1 MIILASDDPVQ
12 VEALGTQLKQKGYL
26 YSIAANAA
34 EALDAARSD
43 RVSLFLIDTGC
54 ASFDGFELCR
64 TIKSD
69 EALAG
74 MPVLILISLT
84 DTGRLLAVLDCTAD
98 AFVSKPCDPQ
108 TLWSAVS
115 DLQAMEGG
123 KPATRGVKTRFIVT
137 HEGQGYSVIADR
149 RELLEFLLSTFELAV
164 RIRNEAEQMKSG
176 LQRENRGLNDR
187 LCTLAAERD
196 GTVRNLHDELEER
209 SRVIS
214 QLKTA
219 IQTKDQEGTL
229 LRIQSDNLLQ
239 ELKEKAGSLEEF
251 ERLAEEKSGRL
262 AAIERQLFTG
272 QETLKQAQDRIR
284 TLFADLTSAAS
295 ARDAEIQAKKELKGN
310 VQALREQIDALTRE
324 RDGLLQSAR
333 DATARHTQLQT
344 DPEAELAALREKYA
358 NVQQFLDSASRDI
371 GVLNAALAEEK
382 EKRRAVEERLKA
394 AIRESE
400 TKERAIAAL
409 SKERA
414 APGSEHEDENAPV
427 VTNNTPT
434 SAPRSDT
441 TTLENG
447 VKKPVDTL
455 PHVQIKDR
463 ERGKPEPLPPAPP
476 SVQARLPELVPAIAL
491 PEATEPEK
499 DVQVTEP
506 EQPDVVHNSHAID
519 STASQSPE
527 PAPTAR
533 MPPDL
538 VVSRGRWFDM
548 IKWVH
553 HTETIPSDQRKE
565 LLRDLVRMSRLVQ
578 KGRHLTSRQDAEMRA
593 LFTRMQALGYRFH

>member
-12 VEALGTQLKQKGYL
+12 VEALGTQLRQKGYL
-26 YSIAANAA
+26 YSIAENAA
-34 EALDAARSD
+34 GALDAARSD
-43 RVSLFLIDTGC
+43 RVNLFLIDTGC

-115 DLQAMEGG
+115 DLQAMEGK
-123 KPATRGVKTRFIVT
+123 KPATREVMTRFIVT
-137 HEGQGYSVIADR
+137 HEGRGYSVVADR
-149 RELLEFLLSTFELAV
+149 RELLGFLLSTFELAV

-176 LQRENRGLNDR
+176 LQREIRGLNDR

-219 IQTKDQEGTL
+219 IQTKDQEGAL

-239 ELKEKAGSLEEF
+239 ELKEKAGSFEEF
-251 ERLAEEKSGRL
+251 QYLAEEKNGRL
-262 AAIERQLFTG
+262 AAVEGQLFTG
-272 QETLKQAQDRIR
+272 QEALKQAQDRIR

-295 ARDAEIQAKKELKGN
+295 ARDAEIQAKKELEGN

-333 DATARHTQLQT
+333 DATARYTQLQT

-400 TKERAIAAL
+400 TKKRAIAAL
-409 SKERA
+409 SEERA
-414 APGSEHEDENAPV
+414 APGSEHKDENAPV
-427 VTNNTPT
+427 VTNTTPT

-441 TTLENG
+441 PTLENG
-447 VKKPVDTL
+447 VKKPIDIP
-455 PHVQIKDR
+455 PHVQIIDR
-463 ERGKPEPLPPAPP
+463 KQGKPELFPPAPP

-491 PEATEPEK
+491 SEAAEPEK
-499 DVQVTEP
+499 GVQVTEP
-506 EQPDVVHNSHAID
+506 EQPNVVHNSHAID

>member
-1 MIILASDDPVQ
+1 MIILASDDPATA
-12 VEALGTQLKQKGYL
+12 EALGTQLRQKGYL

-43 RVSLFLIDTGC
+43 RVSLILIDTGC

-98 AFVSKPCDPQ
+98 AFVLKPCDPQ

-115 DLQAMEGG
+115 DLQATEGK

-137 HEGQGYSVIADR
+137 HEGRGYSVVADR

-164 RIRNEAEQMKSG
+164 RIRNEAEEMESG
-176 LQRENRGLNDR
+176 LQREIRGLNDR
-187 LCTLAAERD
+187 LCALAAERD
-196 GTVRNLHDELEER
+196 GTVRNLHEELEER

-214 QLKTA
+214 QLNTA
-219 IQTKDQEGTL
+219 IQTKDQEGAL

-239 ELKEKAGSLEEF
+239 ELKGNTGSLEEVQ
-251 ERLAEEKSGRL
+251 RLAEEKSERI
-262 AAIERQLFTG
+262 AAIEGQLFAG
-272 QETLKQAQDRIR
+272 QEALKQAQDRIR
-284 TLFADLTSAAS
+284 TLFADLTSAAGE
-295 ARDAEIQAKKELKGN
+295 RDAEIQAKKELEGN
-310 VQALREQIDALTRE
+310 LQALREQIDALTRE
-324 RDGLLQSAR
+324 RDGLVQSAR
-333 DATARHTQLQT
+333 DATALHSQLQT
-344 DPEAELAALREKYA
+344 DPVAELAALREKYA

-382 EKRRAVEERLKA
+382 DKRRAVEERLKA

-400 TKERAIAAL
+400 TKERAVAAL

-427 VTNNTPT
+427 VTSTTPT
-434 SAPRSDT
+434 SSPRPDT

-447 VKKPVDTL
+447 VKKPVDTT
-455 PHVQIKDR
+455 PHEQIKDR
-463 ERGKPEPLPPAPP
+463 ERAKSEPLPSAPP
-476 SVQARLPELVPAIAL
+476 SVQARLPELAPARAL
-491 PEATEPEK
+491 PDAAGPEK

-506 EQPDVVHNSHAID
+506 EQPDVVHNGHATD
-519 STASQSPE
+519 STASQSPG
-527 PAPTAR
+527 PALTAR

-553 HTETIPSDQRKE
+553 HTETIPSEQRKE
-565 LLRDLVRMSRLVQ
+565 LLGHLVRMSRLVQ

-593 LFTRMQALGYRFH
+593 LFARMQALGYLFP